1 MSAQERR
8 NMLVDTHA
16 HNQWA
21 SFGKDREKVISR
33 ARIVDVKYIVNI
45 GFDVL
50 GARVKADVVDR
61 CADCQE
67 SWCNH
72 S

>member
-1 MSAQERR
+1 
-8 NMLVDTHA
+8 MLVDTHA

-45 GFDVL
+45 GFERALHFYVPN
-50 GARVKADVVDR
+50 
-61 CADCQE
+61 Q
-67 SWCNH
+67 
-72 S
+72 